1 MKKLLCAT
9 LDANIAHSVE
19 VESTFV
25 RALPSFSIVGLA
37 QQSIQESR
45 DRIKAALGSINFNF
59 PAQKITVNLS
69 PSDLPKSGS
78 HFDLGVA
85 LLIAL
90 QKSNANFEDFYC
102 FGELGLGGSVKSTV
116 SIFPVILSL
125 ASRLKSL
132 KVVVPHE
139 SLDIIASI
147 PNVRAYGVESLEEAI
162 EFFINAE
169 SRADKEAKITHKLF
183 QNSIQIAGK
192 TYILNDEF
200 TLDFADIKGQAHA
213 KEAMM
218 IASAGMHNVL
228 LEGSPGCGKSMS
240 IKRLLYIMPPLEIG
254 EILQNAAN
262 RSLGGESTV
271 FSKLRPFRSPHHTS
285 SRPSIFGGGSN
296 FGAKIGEV
304 ALAHNGIL
312 FFDEFPHFSKDVL
325 ESLREPLEDGRVL
338 ISRVNSKICYD
349 TKFIFAAAQN
359 PCPCGNLFSNVKP
372 CKCSDMDILRYKAK
386 ISAPLLDRID
396 IYVQMDESG
405 IDDVSDMDSRQMQAK
420 VLKAFTAQKE
430 RGQNELNGK
439 MDNGAIER
447 FCVMS
452 KEAEDML
459 KNAAVRFGLSHR
471 GVGKLKR
478 VARTIADLDGAEL
491 IEKSHM
497 LKSLGFRHR

>member
-1 MKKLLCAT
+1 MKRLLCAT
-9 LDANIAHSVE
+9 LEANIAHSVE

-59 PAQKITVNLS
+59 PAQKITINLS

-90 QKSNANFEDFYC
+90 QKSNVNFKDFYC

-116 SIFPVILSL
+116 SIFPIILSL
-125 ASRLKSL
+125 ASKLKSL
-132 KVVVPHE
+132 KVVVPCE

-147 PNVRAYGVESLEEAI
+147 PNVRAYGVDTLQEAV
-162 EFFINAE
+162 EFFTNTD
-169 SRADKEAKITHKLF
+169 SQDDKEAKITHELF

-192 TYILNDEF
+192 TYIFNNDF
-200 TLDFADIKGQAHA
+200 ALDFADIKGQSHA

-218 IASAGMHNVL
+218 IAAAGMHNVL

-240 IKRLLYIMPPLEIG
+240 VKRLLYIMPPLEVN

-262 RSLGGESTV
+262 RSLGGENTV
-271 FSKLRPFRSPHHTS
+271 FSKMRPFRAPHHTS

-325 ESLREPLEDGRVL
+325 ESLREPLEDGHVL

-359 PCPCGNLFSNVKP
+359 PCPCGNLFSSIKP
-372 CKCSDMDILRYKAK
+372 CKCSDIDIQRYKAK

-405 IDDVSDMDSRQMQAK
+405 VDDKSDISSKQMQAN
-420 VLKAFTAQKE
+420 VLKAFTVQKM
-430 RGQNELNGK
+430 RGQEELNGK
-439 MDNGAIER
+439 MDDGSIER
-447 FCVMS
+447 FCILDDEA
-452 KEAEDML
+452 KEIL
-459 KNAAVRFGLSHR
+459 KNAAIRFGLSHR
-471 GVGKLKR
+471 GVGKIKK
-478 VARTIADLDGAEL
+478 VARTIADLESADL
-491 IEKSHM
+491 IEKSHI
-497 LKSLGFRHR
+497 LKSLKFRHR

>member
-1 MKKLLCAT
+1 MKRLFCAT
-9 LDANIAHSVE
+9 LEANTAHSVE

-45 DRIKAALGSINFNF
+45 DRIKAALSSVNFNF
-59 PAQKITVNLS
+59 PAQKITVNLA

-90 QKSNANFEDFYC
+90 QKASVNFEKFYC
-102 FGELGLGGSVKSTV
+102 FGELGLGGSVKSTT
-116 SIFPVILSL
+116 SIFPIILSL
-125 ASRLKSL
+125 ASRFKNL
-132 KVVVPHE
+132 KVIVPTE
-139 SLDIIASI
+139 SLELIASI
-147 PNVRAYGVESLEEAI
+147 PNIKAYGVGTLEEAI
-162 EFFINAE
+162 EFFTNIE
-169 SRADKEAKITHKLF
+169 SRAGKEAKSTHELF
-183 QNSIQIAGK
+183 ENTMQIAGK
-192 TYILNDEF
+192 TYVLNDDF
-200 TLDFADIKGQAHA
+200 TLDFTDIKGQAHA

-218 IASAGMHNVL
+218 ICAAGMHNVL

-240 IKRLLYIMPPLEIG
+240 IKRLLYIMPPLEID

-262 RSLGGESTV
+262 ISLDGENTA
-271 FSKLRPFRSPHHTS
+271 FNKLRPFRAPHHTS
-285 SRPSIFGGGSN
+285 SRPSIFGGGS

-312 FFDEFPHFSKDVL
+312 FFDEFPHFSKQVL
-325 ESLREPLEDGRVL
+325 ESLREPLEDGKVL

-359 PCPCGNLFSNVKP
+359 PCPCGNLFSLVKP
-372 CKCSDMDILRYKAK
+372 CKCSDADMQKYKAR

-405 IDDVSDMDSRQMQAK
+405 VGDVSHIGSKEMHSK
-420 VLKAFTAQKE
+420 VMRAFIAQKE
-430 RGQNELNGK
+430 RGQDELNGK
-439 MDNGAIER
+439 MDDNSIEK
-447 FCVMS
+447 FCVLS
-452 KEAEDML
+452 NEAKEIL

-471 GVGKLKR
+471 GIGKLKR
-478 VARTIADLDGAEL
+478 VARTIADLDGADM
-491 IEKSHM
+491 IDKSHM
-497 LKSLGFRHR
+497 LKSIGFRHR

>member
-1 MKKLLCAT
+1 MKRLLCAT

-45 DRIKAALGSINFNF
+45 DRIKAALSSINFNF

-90 QKSNANFEDFYC
+90 QKSNANFGDFYC
-102 FGELGLGGSVKSTV
+102 FGELGLGGSVKSTA
-116 SIFPVILSL
+116 SIFPIILSL
-125 ASRLKSL
+125 ASRLKNL
-132 KVVVPHE
+132 KVVAPHE
-139 SLDIIASI
+139 SLELIASI
-147 PNVRAYGVESLEEAI
+147 PNVKAYGVKSLEEAV
-162 EFFINAE
+162 EFFTNPQTQE
-169 SRADKEAKITHKLF
+169 EKEAKTTHELF
-183 QNSIQIAGK
+183 KNSMQIAGK
-192 TYILNDEF
+192 TYILNDDF
-200 TLDFADIKGQAHA
+200 ALDFADIKGQAHA

-240 IKRLLYIMPPLEIG
+240 IKRLLYIMPPLEIN

-262 RSLGGESTV
+262 RSLGGEGTV

-296 FGAKIGEV
+296 LGAKIGEV

-359 PCPCGNLFSNVKP
+359 PCPCGNLFSGVKT
-372 CKCSDMDILRYKAK
+372 CKCSDTDILRYKAK

-405 IDDVSDMDSRQMQAK
+405 VEDISDMDSKQMRSL
-420 VLKAFTAQKE
+420 VLKAFKAQKE
-430 RGQNELNGK
+430 RGQDELNGK
-439 MDNGAIER
+439 MDDGAIER

-452 KEAEDML
+452 GEAEDIL

-471 GVGKLKR
+471 GIGKLKK
-478 VARTIADLDGAEL
+478 VARTAADLDGAEL

-497 LKSLGFRHR
+497 LKSLKFRHR

>member
-1 MKKLLCAT
+1 MKRLLCAT
-9 LDANIAHSVE
+9 LDANTAHSVE

-45 DRIKAALGSINFNF
+45 DRIKAALGSVNFNF
-59 PAQKITVNLS
+59 PSQKITINLS

-90 QKSNANFEDFYC
+90 QKSNVHFEDFYC

-116 SIFPVILSL
+116 SIFPIILSL
-125 ASRLKSL
+125 ASRFENLR
-132 KVVVPHE
+132 VVVPRE
-139 SLDIIASI
+139 SLEIMASI
-147 PNVRAYGVESLEEAI
+147 PNIKAYGVESLEEAI
-162 EFFINAE
+162 EFFTNVE
-169 SRADKEAKITHKLF
+169 CRDEKEAKTSHELF
-183 QNSIQIAGK
+183 QNSMQIAGK
-192 TYILNDEF
+192 TYILNDNF
-200 TLDFADIKGQAHA
+200 MLDFADIKGQVHA

-240 IKRLLYIMPPLEIG
+240 IKRLLYIMPPLEVS

-262 RSLGGESTV
+262 NSLGGENTA
-271 FSKLRPFRSPHHTS
+271 FSKLRPFRAPHHTS
-285 SRPSIFGGGSN
+285 SRPSIFGGGSS

-338 ISRVNSKICYD
+338 ISRVNSKVCYD

-372 CKCSDMDILRYKAK
+372 CKCSDTDILRYKAR

-405 IDDVSDMDSRQMQAK
+405 IDDASDMTSKQMQEK
-420 VLKAFTAQKE
+420 VLRAFCTQKE

-439 MDNGAIER
+439 MDDGAIER
-447 FCVMS
+447 FCVMND
-452 KEAEDML
+452 EADGIL
-459 KNAAVRFGLSHR
+459 KSAAARFGLSHR
-471 GVGKLKR
+471 GIGKLKR
-478 VARTIADLDGAEL
+478 VARTIADLDGAET
-491 IEKSHM
+491 IGKTHM
-497 LKSLGFRHR
+497 LKSLSFRHR